1 MASESSAEFHHHQ
14 QGVLFNSA
22 GAARSSSV
30 GGGSGGCELIST
42 ANCYRNSMG
51 SWNLSGIDG
60 PPPRRRGMVFS
71 SVGARQNSVDSSS
84 SSLVVDLA
92 PGMKHDTGL
101 AADWSIDEQYK
112 LEEGLT
118 KYANEPNVLR
128 YIKIASSL
136 RDKTV
141 RDVALRC
148 RYMTRKRRKQED
160 RSFVKQMRDQKEQME
175 LSLKNNMSPA
185 SSVNVDPY
193 CSTTNHHDQ
202 TDCMLSGVL
211 SGKARHL
218 LEENNQAFGQISVN
232 LSTLKLQQNLD
243 LLFRTRNN
251 IITILNDMRK
261 MPGIMSRMP
270 PLPVLLHEEL
280 ASSIFPLSFQPMMF
294 SASNVTPLKQ
304 EPRC

>member
-1 MASESSAEFHHHQ
+1 MASESSAEFHHRQ

-22 GAARSSSV
+22 GAARSSSG

-42 ANCYRNSMG
+42 ANCYRNSSMG

-71 SVGARQNSVDSSS
+71 SVGAHRNSVDSSS
-84 SSLVVDLA
+84 STLAVDSV

-148 RYMTRKRRKQED
+148 RYMT
-160 RSFVKQMRDQKEQME
+160 
-175 LSLKNNMSPA
+175 
-185 SSVNVDPY
+185 
-193 CSTTNHHDQ
+193 
-202 TDCMLSGVL
+202 
-211 SGKARHL
+211 
-218 LEENNQAFGQISVN
+218 
-232 LSTLKLQQNLD
+232 
-243 LLFRTRNN
+243 
-251 IITILNDMRK
+251 
-261 MPGIMSRMP
+261 
-270 PLPVLLHEEL
+270 
-280 ASSIFPLSFQPMMF
+280 
-294 SASNVTPLKQ
+294 
-304 EPRC
+304 